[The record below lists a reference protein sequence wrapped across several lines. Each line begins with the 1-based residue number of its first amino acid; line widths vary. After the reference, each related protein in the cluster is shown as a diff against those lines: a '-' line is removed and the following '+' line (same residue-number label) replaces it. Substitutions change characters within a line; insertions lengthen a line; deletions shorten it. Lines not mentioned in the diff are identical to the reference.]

1 MKIGIILTPDER
13 SKAYLSKIISNK
25 INLDKIIFMNDNS
38 NKEFSEQISR
48 ISKNYGFEISK
59 SVKEILIENE
69 LDFNEFN
76 FIDINS
82 KKLIDFLKTLELDY
96 IIFTGGGILRSE
108 ILNINSKFVHFH
120 PGITPFYKGSTC
132 FYYSILNENKC
143 GVTAFIMDEKLDT
156 GEIICQKEFSKP
168 NHEFIDDVYD
178 PHIRSELLIELF
190 KKRFLE
196 NHFEEN
202 KLNEG
207 ETFYV
212 IHPILKHIAIQNCI
226 KKY

>member
-25 INLDKIIFMNDNS
+25 IKLDKIIFMNNNS
-38 NKEFSEQISR
+38 DKKFSEQISK

-59 SVKEILIENE
+59 SVKEILIENKLNFDE
-69 LDFNEFN
+69 FDFV
-76 FIDINS
+76 DINS
-82 KKLIDFLKTLELDY
+82 KILINFLKKLKLNY
-96 IIFTGGGILRSE
+96 IIFTGGGILKKE
-108 ILNINSKFVHFH
+108 ILSINSKFIHLH

-132 FYYSILNENKC
+132 FYYSILNDSKC

-156 GEIICQKEFSKP
+156 GDIIYQKEFSKP

-190 KKRFLE
+190 KKRLLE
-196 NHFEEN
+196 NHFEKN
-202 KLNEG
+202 KLSGG
-207 ETFYV
+207 ETFYI

-226 KKY
+226 KKN

>member
-38 NKEFSEQISR
+38 NKKFSEQISN

-59 SVKEILIENE
+59 SVKNILIENE
-69 LDFNEFN
+69 LSFNEFN
-76 FIDINS
+76 FVDINS
-82 KKLIDFLKTLELDY
+82 KILINYLKKLKLDY
-96 IIFTGGGILRSE
+96 IIFTGGGILKSE
-108 ILNINSKFVHFH
+108 ILNINSKFVHLH

-156 GEIICQKEFSKP
+156 GDIIYQKEFSKP
-168 NHEFIDDVYD
+168 SHEFIDDIYD
-178 PHIRSELLIELF
+178 PHIRSELLVELF
-190 KKRFLE
+190 EKRFLE
-196 NHFEEN
+196 KHFKKN
-202 KLNEG
+202 KLTGG
-207 ETFYV
+207 ETFYI